1 MSIANSNERRLT
13 LGGIYK
19 YIQDKFPY
27 YRERDKKWQ
36 NSIRHNLTLNDC
48 FIKLP
53 REPGKPGK
61 GNYWAID
68 PAADSMFDN
77 GSFLRRRKR
86 FKRNDDDKAF
96 INSCLHDVSGY
107 GADSVHLL
115 NNAVQSRQVQ
125 MEQVRMQ
132 QQQAAIAAMYRRM
145 KNQFLKK
152 F

>member
-1 MSIANSNERRLT
+1 MKVRLHFFQVQSVPTIFHIALIAMSIANSPEQRLT

-68 PAADSMFDN
+68 PAAESMFDN
-77 GSFLRRRKR
+77 GSYLRRRKR
-86 FKRNDDDKAF
+86 FKRNEDDKAF
-96 INSCLHDVSGY
+96 INSCLH
-107 GADSVHLL
+107 
-115 NNAVQSRQVQ
+115 
-125 MEQVRMQ
+125 
-132 QQQAAIAAMYRRM
+132 AAELRRIE
-145 KNQFLKK
+145 
-152 F
+152 

>member
-1 MSIANSNERRLT
+1 MSIANSPEQRLT

-68 PAADSMFDN
+68 PAAESMFDN
-77 GSFLRRRKR
+77 GSYLRRRKR
-86 FKRNDDDKAF
+86 FKRNEDDKAF
-96 INSCLHDVSGY
+96 INSCLHV
-107 GADSVHLL
+107 AEL
-115 NNAVQSRQVQ
+115 R
-125 MEQVRMQ
+125 
-132 QQQAAIAAMYRRM
+132 
-145 KNQFLKK
+145 
-152 F
+152 